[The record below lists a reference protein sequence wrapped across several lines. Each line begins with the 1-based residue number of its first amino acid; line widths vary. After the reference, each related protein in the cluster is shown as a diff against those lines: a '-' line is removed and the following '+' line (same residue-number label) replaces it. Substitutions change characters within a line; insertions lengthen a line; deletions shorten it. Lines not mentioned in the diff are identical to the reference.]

1 MDSYGRERDQKK
13 INLKAADSTG
23 SAFVKGHFFVIE
35 ALFAFPFF
43 AGLPADESNL
53 PILYTTHGQ
62 GLKDLESGL
71 LFWLCQNILVDLSN
85 PFHQ

>member
-43 AGLPADESNL
+43 AGLPADESSL
-53 PILYTTHGQ
+53 PTIHYTRARFKG
-62 GLKDLESGL
+62 SGIRSPL
-71 LFWLCQNILVDLSN
+71 LALPKYLSRS
-85 PFHQ
+85 